1 MQSLEEQINSF
12 ANYSESR
19 NNIKHDEAREDSI
32 DRILRE
38 AEIDTLEDNLRAS
51 EIDNLGK

>member
-1 MQSLEEQINSF
+1 MPNLEEQLNSF

-19 NNIKHDEAREDSI
+19 NDLKREEDREDSI

-38 AEIDTLEDNLRAS
+38 KGVKSRRC
-51 EIDNLGK
+51 

>member
-1 MQSLEEQINSF
+1 MHSLEEQINSF

-38 AEIDTLEDNLRAS
+38 AEIDALEDNLRAS

>member
-1 MQSLEEQINSF
+1 MHSSEEQINSF

-19 NNIKHDEAREDSI
+19 NNFKKEEDQEDSI

-38 AEIDTLEDNLRAS
+38 AEIDALESNLKDA
-51 EIDNLGK
+51 ENEHLGK

>member
-1 MQSLEEQINSF
+1 MPNLEEQLNSF

-19 NNIKHDEAREDSI
+19 NDLKREEDREDSI

-38 AEIDTLEDNLRAS
+38 AEIDAQEKNLRAA
-51 EIDNLGK
+51 ENDNLGK